1 MTQTLI
7 DEWRPFFQ
15 EVGPN
20 VLAVLALL
28 AAVVALRFILLRAV
42 VHRESLPLDVRRRL
56 AVQIRNVLGVVFV
69 VGLFFILANELR
81 AFAVSLVAIA
91 VAVVL
96 ATKELILCLSG
107 TALRIGANAYTI
119 GDRIEINGVRGNVI
133 DQTFLA
139 TTILEIGPGHI
150 TSQYSGRAVV
160 FPNSL
165 LLAHPLINETYMKQ
179 YIVHVMTIPL
189 AVTDDWQ
196 AAEKI
201 LLGIANEECRPFLDE
216 AARHMK
222 DLEGRNWMDVP
233 SVKPRVSIQIP
244 EPTRVNLLLRIPT
257 PAHRTSRIEQVIL
270 RRFLQ
275 AYRGSAGK

>member
-1 MTQTLI
+1 VTQALVE
-7 DEWRPFFQ
+7 EWLPFFQ
-15 EVGPN
+15 AVAPN
-20 VLAVLALL
+20 ALAVLALL
-28 AAVVALRFILLRAV
+28 VVVVALRFILLRTV
-42 VHRESLPLDVRRRL
+42 VERESVPLEVRRRL
-56 AVQIRNVLGVVFV
+56 AVQIRNVLGIVFV
-69 VGLFFILANELR
+69 VGLFFIMANELR

-139 TTILEIGPGHI
+139 TTVLEIGPGHV
-150 TSQYSGRAVV
+150 TSQYSGRAIV

-165 LLAHPLINETYMKQ
+165 LLAHPLINETYMKD

-189 AVTDDWQ
+189 SVTDDWQ

-201 LLGIANEECRPFLDE
+201 LLGIANEECRPFLEE

-222 DLEGRNWMDVP
+222 ELEGKNWMDVP

-257 PAHRTSRIEQVIL
+257 PAHRTSRLEQMIL
-270 RRFLQ
+270 RRFLL
-275 AYRGSAGK
+275 AFRGSTQR

>member
-7 DEWRPFFQ
+7 EEWRPFFHA
-15 EVGPN
+15 VTPN

-28 AAVVALRFILLRAV
+28 ATVVALRFILLRAV

-56 AVQIRNVLGVVFV
+56 AVQIRNVLGIIFV
-69 VGLFFILANELR
+69 LGLFFILANELR

-139 TTILEIGPGHI
+139 TTILEIGPGHV

-179 YIVHVMTIPL
+179 YIVHIMTIPL

-201 LLGIANEECRPFLDE
+201 LLGIANEECRPFLDD

-222 DLEGRNWMDVP
+222 ELEGRNWMDVP

-244 EPTRVNLLLRIPT
+244 EPSRVNLLLRIPT
-257 PAHRTSRIEQVIL
+257 PAHRTSRLEQVIL
-270 RRFLQ
+270 RRFLL
-275 AYRGSAGK
+275 AFRGSTQR

>member
-7 DEWRPFFQ
+7 EEWMPFFR

-20 VLAVLALL
+20 LLAVLALL
-28 AAVVALRFILLRAV
+28 TVVVVLRFILLRTLV
-42 VHRESLPLDVRRRL
+42 ERESVPLDVRRRL
-56 AVQIRNVLGVVFV
+56 VVQIRNVLGLVFV
-69 VGLFFILANELR
+69 VGLFFIMANELR

-139 TTILEIGPGHI
+139 TTILEIGPGHV
-150 TSQYSGRAVV
+150 TSQYSGRAIV

-165 LLAHPLINETYMKQ
+165 LLAHPLINETYMKD
-179 YIVHVMTIPL
+179 YIVHIMTIPL
-189 AVTDDWQ
+189 AVTDDWP

-201 LLGIANEECRPFLDE
+201 LLSVANEECRPFLDD

-222 DLEGRNWMDVP
+222 ELEGKNWMDVP

-244 EPTRVNLLLRIPT
+244 EPGRINLLLRIPT
-257 PAHRTSRIEQVIL
+257 PAHRTSRLEQVIL

-275 AYRGSAGK
+275 AYRGSAQK

>member
-1 MTQTLI
+1 
-7 DEWRPFFQ
+7 
-15 EVGPN
+15 
-20 VLAVLALL
+20 
-28 AAVVALRFILLRAV
+28 
-42 VHRESLPLDVRRRL
+42 
-56 AVQIRNVLGVVFV
+56 VLGLVFI
-69 VGLFFILANELR
+69 VGLFFIMANELR

-139 TTILEIGPGHI
+139 TTILEIGPGHV
-150 TSQYSGRAVV
+150 TSQYSGRAIV

-165 LLAHPLINETYMKQ
+165 LLAHPLINETYMKD
-179 YIVHVMTIPL
+179 YIVHIMTIPL
-189 AVTDDWQ
+189 AAADDWQ

-201 LLGIANEECRPFLDE
+201 LLNVANEECRPFLDD

-222 DLEGRNWMDVP
+222 ELEGKNWMDVP

-244 EPTRVNLLLRIPT
+244 EPGRINLLLRIPT
-257 PAHRTSRIEQVIL
+257 PAHRTSRLEQVIL

-275 AYRGSAGK
+275 AYRGSAQK

>member
-7 DEWRPFFQ
+7 DEWQPFFQ
-15 EVGPN
+15 AVTPN

-28 AAVVALRFILLRAV
+28 ASVVALRFILLRAV
-42 VHRESLPLDVRRRL
+42 VYRDSVPLDVRRRL
-56 AVQIRNVLGVVFV
+56 AIQIRNVLGFVFV
-69 VGLFFILANELR
+69 LGLFFILANELR

-139 TTILEIGPGHI
+139 TTILEIGPGHV
-150 TSQYSGRAVV
+150 TSQYSGRAIV

-179 YIVHVMTIPL
+179 YIVHIMTIPL
-189 AVTDDWQ
+189 AMTDDWQ
-196 AAEKI
+196 RAEK
-201 LLGIANEECRPFLDE
+201 LLLKLADEECLPFLE
-216 AARHMK
+216 HAARHMK
-222 DLEGRNWMDVP
+222 ELEGKNWMDVP

-257 PAHRTSRIEQVIL
+257 PAHRTSKIEQAIL
-270 RRFLQ
+270 RRFLL
-275 AYRGSAGK
+275 AFREPTNK

>member
-1 MTQTLI
+1 VTHTLI
-7 DEWRPFFQ
+7 DEWRPLF
-15 EVGPN
+15 EAMTPN

-28 AAVVALRFILLRAV
+28 AVVVILRFILLRAIV
-42 VHRESLPLDVRRRL
+42 ERESVPLDVRRRL
-56 AVQIRNVLGVVFV
+56 VVQIRNVLGVVFV
-69 VGLFFILANELR
+69 LGLFFILANELR

-139 TTILEIGPGHI
+139 TTILEIGPGHV
-150 TSQYSGRAVV
+150 TSQYSGRAIV

-165 LLAHPLINETYMKQ
+165 LLAHPLINETYMKE
-179 YIVHVMTIPL
+179 YIVHIMTIPL

-201 LLGIANEECRPFLDE
+201 LLGIADEACQPFLE
-216 AARHMK
+216 KAARHMK
-222 DLEGRNWMDVP
+222 ELEGRNWMDVP

-257 PAHRTSRIEQVIL
+257 PAHRTSKIEQAIL
-270 RRFLQ
+270 RRFLL
-275 AYRGSAGK
+275 AFREPANK

>member
-1 MTQTLI
+1 MQALI
-7 DEWRPFFQ
+7 EEWRPLF
-15 EVGPN
+15 EAITPN

-28 AAVVALRFILLRAV
+28 ATVVVLRFILLRAIV
-42 VHRESLPLDVRRRL
+42 ERESVPLDVRRRL
-56 AVQIRNVLGVVFV
+56 AVQIRNVLGLIFV
-69 VGLFFILANELR
+69 LGLFFILANELR

-107 TALRIGANAYTI
+107 SALRIGANAYTI

-139 TTILEIGPGHI
+139 TTILEIGPGHV
-150 TSQYSGRAVV
+150 TSQYSGRAIV

-165 LLAHPLINETYMKQ
+165 LLAHPLINETYMKD
-179 YIVHVMTIPL
+179 YIVHIMTIPL

-201 LLGIANEECRPFLDE
+201 LLSIADEACQPFLE
-216 AARHMK
+216 KAARHMK
-222 DLEGRNWMDVP
+222 ELEGRNWMDVP

-244 EPTRVNLLLRIPT
+244 DPARVNLLLRIPT
-257 PAHRTSRIEQVIL
+257 PAHRTSRLEQVIL

-275 AYRGSAGK
+275 AFRGSSRT

>member
-7 DEWRPFFQ
+7 DEWGLFFKA
-15 EVGPN
+15 VTPN

-28 AAVVALRFILLRAV
+28 ASVVALRFILLRAV
-42 VHRESLPLDVRRRL
+42 VRRESLPLDVRRRL
-56 AVQIRNVLGVVFV
+56 VVQIRNVLGIVFV

-139 TTILEIGPGHI
+139 TTILEIGPGHV

-179 YIVHVMTIPL
+179 YIVHIMTIPL

-196 AAEKI
+196 RAEK
-201 LLGIANEECRPFLDE
+201 LLLEIADEECRPFLE
-216 AARHMK
+216 HAARHMK
-222 DLEGRNWMDVP
+222 ELEGRNWMDVP
-233 SVKPRVSIQIP
+233 SVKPRVSLQIP

-257 PAHRTSRIEQVIL
+257 PAHRTSKIEQAIL
-270 RRFLQ
+270 RRFLL
-275 AYRGSAGK
+275 AYRGAEKR

>member
-1 MTQTLI
+1 
-7 DEWRPFFQ
+7 
-15 EVGPN
+15 
-20 VLAVLALL
+20 
-28 AAVVALRFILLRAV
+28 
-42 VHRESLPLDVRRRL
+42 
-56 AVQIRNVLGVVFV
+56 
-69 VGLFFILANELR
+69 FFILANELR

-139 TTILEIGPGHI
+139 TTILEIGPGHV

-165 LLAHPLINETYMKQ
+165 LLAHPLINETYMKD
-179 YIVHVMTIPL
+179 YIVHIMTIPL

-201 LLGIANEECRPFLDE
+201 LLGVADEACQPFLDK

-222 DLEGRNWMDVP
+222 ELEGKNWMDVP

-244 EPTRVNLLLRIPT
+244 EPGRVNLLLRIPT
-257 PAHRTSRIEQVIL
+257 PAHRTSRLEQVIL
-270 RRFLQ
+270 RRFLL
-275 AYRGSAGK
+275 AFRGSGRI

>member
-1 MTQTLI
+1 VTQTLLE
-7 DEWRPFFQ
+7 EWLPFFQ
-15 EVGPN
+15 AVAPN
-20 VLAVLALL
+20 ALAVLALL
-28 AAVVALRFILLRAV
+28 VVVVVLRFILLRTV
-42 VHRESLPLDVRRRL
+42 VERESVPLEVRRRL

-69 VGLFFILANELR
+69 VGLFFIMANELR

-139 TTILEIGPGHI
+139 TTILEIGPGHV
-150 TSQYSGRAVV
+150 TSQYSGRAIV

-165 LLAHPLINETYMKQ
+165 LLAHPLINETYMKD
-179 YIVHVMTIPL
+179 YIVHIMTVPL
-189 AVTDDWQ
+189 SITDDWQ

-222 DLEGRNWMDVP
+222 ELEGKNWMDVP

-244 EPTRVNLLLRIPT
+244 EPTRINLLLRIPT
-257 PAHRTSRIEQVIL
+257 PAHRTSRLEQVIL
-270 RRFLQ
+270 RKFLL
-275 AYRGSAGK
+275 AFRGSANK

>member
-1 MTQTLI
+1 MTQALFG
-7 DEWRPFFQ
+7 EWLPFFR
-15 EVGPN
+15 EVGPHA
-20 VLAVLALL
+20 LAVLALL
-28 AAVVALRFILLRAV
+28 AAVISLRFILLRTIV
-42 VHRESLPLDVRRRL
+42 ERESVPLEVRRRL
-56 AVQIRNVLGVVFV
+56 AMQIRSVLGIVFV

-139 TTILEIGPGHI
+139 TTVLEIGPGHV

-165 LLAHPLINETYMKQ
+165 LLAHPLINETYMKD
-179 YIVHVMTIPL
+179 YIVHIMTIPL

-196 AAEKI
+196 AAERI
-201 LLGIANEECRPFLDE
+201 LLGIANEECRPFLDD

-222 DLEGRNWMDVP
+222 ELEGKNWMDVP
-233 SVKPRVSIQIP
+233 SVKPRVSLQIP
-244 EPTRVNLLLRIPT
+244 DPTRVNLLLRIPT
-257 PAHRTSRIEQVIL
+257 PAHRTSRLEQVIL
-270 RRFLQ
+270 RRFLL
-275 AYRGSAGK
+275 AFRGSTQR

>member
-7 DEWRPFFQ
+7 DESGSLFQ
-15 EVGPN
+15 GTLPN

-42 VHRESLPLDVRRRL
+42 VHRESLPLEVRRRL
-56 AVQIRNVLGVVFV
+56 AVQIRNVLGIVFV

-139 TTILEIGPGHI
+139 TTVLEIGPGHV
-150 TSQYSGRAVV
+150 TSQYSGRAIV

-179 YIVHVMTIPL
+179 YIVHIVTIPL

-196 AAEKI
+196 RAEK
-201 LLGIANEECRPFLDE
+201 LLLEIADEECRPFLE
-216 AARHMK
+216 HAARHMK
-222 DLEGRNWMDVP
+222 ELEGRNWMDVP
-233 SVKPRVSIQIP
+233 SVKPRVSLQIP

-257 PAHRTSRIEQVIL
+257 PAHRTSKIEQAIL

-275 AYRGSAGK
+275 AFRGPANQ